1 MKYKI
6 LFRLYDKK
14 MQAFIE
20 ANSTEQAEY
29 KLRGKIIID
38 HISEVEPQKPEMPE
52 IFKDIFGG
60 FK

>member
-1 MKYKI
+1 MRYKI

-20 ANSTEQAEY
+20 ADNPANAEY

-38 HISEVEPQKPEMPE
+38 RISEVEPVTFDMPE